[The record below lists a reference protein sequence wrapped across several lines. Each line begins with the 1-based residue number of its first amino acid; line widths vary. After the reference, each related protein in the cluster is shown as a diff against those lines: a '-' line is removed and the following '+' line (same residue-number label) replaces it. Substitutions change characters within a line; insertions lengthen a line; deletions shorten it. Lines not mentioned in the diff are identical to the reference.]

1 MYAYS
6 ILLFLILKYF
16 AIAILTN
23 PSPAPCSTSPTIS
36 ETRYFFSTAFRR
48 EKRSNK
54 TFIFSLPFFNLVSS
68 RYLSISI
75 RFAGV
80 FDLSDR
86 VFNNSKSPFQ
96 AIFNLPCLIIP
107 AIKSTPISASFLSNR
122 PRKSAMIPIFSFLDE
137 TLLILLEYS
146 TNFLNNN
153 KISLF
158 IGRI

>member
-6 ILLFLILKYF
+6 ILLSLISKNL

-23 PSPAPCSTSPTIS
+23 PSPAPCSTSPKIS
-36 ETRYFFSTAFRR
+36 ETRYFFSIVLIR
-48 EKRSNK
+48 EKRGNK
-54 TFIFSLPFFNLVSS
+54 TVIFSLPFFNLVCS

-80 FDLSDR
+80 FDLSGR

-96 AIFNLPCLIIP
+96 TIFNVPCLIIP
-107 AIKSTPISASFLSNR
+107 AIKSTPISASFLFKR

-137 TLLILLEYS
+137 TLLILFEYS

-158 IGRI
+158 TGRI